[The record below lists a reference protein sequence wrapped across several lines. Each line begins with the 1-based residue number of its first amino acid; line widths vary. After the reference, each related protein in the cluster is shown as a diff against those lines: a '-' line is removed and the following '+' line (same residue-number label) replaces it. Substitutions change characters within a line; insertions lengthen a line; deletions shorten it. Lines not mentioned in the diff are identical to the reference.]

1 MKKISIIS
9 PCFNEK
15 ENLIQLTSS
24 VKSIF
29 EKLNKY
35 DYEHIIADNNSN
47 NETKEILRNLANE
60 NKKIKILFNAKNFGS
75 QMSTFNAIK
84 YASGDAVFLFLPSD
98 MQDPPD
104 LIPEFLNKW
113 ENGFDVVYGT
123 RDKRQEN
130 FIMKNIRFTY
140 YKIINRISLNTIP
153 LNISDYQLVDKK
165 ILNEIIKINDNSPF
179 IRSLPIHFTDN
190 VCRISYEFKERKS
203 GKSKELLKSLINTGF
218 KGLIFAS
225 SAPFRLLIFFG
236 FVTSLFSILYGF
248 YSLINH
254 IFFIEDIEKGVPLLL
269 VSFFIFFGLNLFF
282 LGFIGEYITNI
293 YNMILNKDRV
303 VVSEKINFE

>member
-15 ENLIQLTSS
+15 ENLIDLTNS
-24 VKSIF
+24 VKNIF

-35 DYEHIIADNNSN
+35 DYEHIITDNNSEV
-47 NETKEILRNLANE
+47 ETKEILRNLASR
-60 NKKIKILFNAKNFGS
+60 NKKIKILFNSKNFGF

-84 YASGDAVFLFLPSD
+84 YATGDAVFLFLPSD
-98 MQDPPD
+98 MQDPPN
-104 LIPEFLNKW
+104 LIPEFLDEW
-113 ENGFDVVYGT
+113 EKGFDVVYGT

-130 FIMKNIRFTY
+130 FIMKNIRFAY
-140 YKIINRISLNTIP
+140 YRIINKISLNTIP
-153 LNISDYQLVDKK
+153 LNISDFQLVDKK
-165 ILNEIIKINDNSPF
+165 ILNEIVKINDNSPF
-179 IRSLPIHFTDN
+179 IRSLPISFTDN
-190 VCRISYEFKERKS
+190 ISRVSYEFKKRKY
-203 GKSKELLKSLINTGF
+203 GQSKELFKSLVNTGI

-225 SAPFRLLIFFG
+225 NAPFRLLIFFG
-236 FVTSLFSILYGF
+236 FITSLLSIIYGF

-254 IFFIEDIEKGVPLLL
+254 LFFIQDVDRGMPLLL

-293 YNMILNKDRV
+293 YSMMLNKDRV
-303 VVSEKINFE
+303 LVSEKINFD